1 MQLKINPQECERAIK
16 LLHPTDGELFEI
28 RLIGK
33 NPHYAASGIFSSAE
47 TAVKALCNYQA
58 GYKKDDAALNSTI
71 YISLNPPVQ
80 DCYSLAQHDK
90 FIEGALTVSDKDIDC
105 LNWLFIDFDPER
117 RTGVSANEDE
127 LKLAEDKAHEV
138 YDYLRNMDFPEPVI
152 AMSGNGY
159 HLMYRLDSLANNEEN
174 VKMLEDTLKAIS
186 AKFSDERVKIDVVN
200 FNPSRICKL
209 WGSLAQKG
217 ANTQERP
224 HRMSYIEYTPD
235 DIEAVPVELMFKVI
249 EDCSARPESSDC
261 KEQPS
266 VTTNS
271 AFAALSPADKSFVTT
286 HAHSAKDGQKSFNIE
301 DFFAKHGIGISATKV
316 RGSDIYYYLQG
327 GCAFDPSHT
336 GKDAAVIQ
344 RADGTLCYHCF
355 HNSCKDKGWKDFRLL
370 YEPNA
375 YDKPN
380 KGEGKSNGDDE
391 KPLLTVDTFTEFCKE
406 HGYSFKWDAIKNE
419 MIYCGFDKGENPVT
433 LPNTAPTILQ
443 GILKPLGYKGAS
455 IDNICN
461 CIQVVGTRNTY
472 NAILDKIDGCEWDG
486 VDRIAQ
492 IFEMWHIS
500 ADDNLSRT
508 LIVKWLK
515 QCYCMLHNNINN
527 PFSSEFALVF
537 MGGQGAAKT
546 RFFEKLAMINKY
558 YGEGKS
564 VNPDNKDS
572 IMQATTVWI
581 CELGEIGSTM
591 KKDLD
596 KVKAFMT
603 LATDEYRVPYG
614 RTTERHPRITS
625 FCGTVNDEQF
635 LLDQTG
641 NRRWGT
647 IRLPERLKV
656 SYDEQIK
663 PFNAEQLWAQVKRI
677 VDEDL
682 QNGYTYANC
691 YRLTQEE
698 QEQLTER
705 NGNYTKPM
713 KGLIEI
719 EDIIDDLENNVTSG
733 YELKHKLMSATEF
746 LRQHIDVL
754 RNINANQVGQVL
766 TKLGYKQQQVK
777 VDGKTVR
784 GYELPYHQWVGNGQ
798 NSGGQWGINS

>member
-391 KPLLTVDTFTEFCKE
+391 AMFIDQDFLRALQYGMPPTSGIGIGIDRLTMLMTGETTIQEVLFFPQMRPEKKAPRDSDEAFT
-406 HGYSFKWDAIKNE
+406 S
-419 MIYCGFDKGENPVT
+419 
-433 LPNTAPTILQ
+433 
-443 GILKPLGYKGAS
+443 LG
-455 IDNICN
+455 
-461 CIQVVGTRNTY
+461 V
-472 NAILDKIDGCEWDG
+472 E
-486 VDRIAQ
+486 
-492 IFEMWHIS
+492 
-500 ADDNLSRT
+500 
-508 LIVKWLK
+508 
-515 QCYCMLHNNINN
+515 
-527 PFSSEFALVF
+527 
-537 MGGQGAAKT
+537 
-546 RFFEKLAMINKY
+546 
-558 YGEGKS
+558 
-564 VNPDNKDS
+564 
-572 IMQATTVWI
+572 
-581 CELGEIGSTM
+581 
-591 KKDLD
+591 KDLVPVLR
-596 KVKAFMT
+596 KVG
-603 LATDEYRVPYG
+603 YNQV
-614 RTTERHPRITS
+614 I
-625 FCGTVNDEQF
+625 Q
-635 LLDQTG
+635 
-641 NRRWGT
+641 
-647 IRLPERLKV
+647 LK
-656 SYDEQIK
+656 DANPQKIQQQIGEVFKKYKLELRK
-663 PFNAEQLWAQVKRI
+663 PS
-677 VDEDL
+677 VDEVAAWL
-682 QNGYTYANC
+682 A
-691 YRLTQEE
+691 
-698 QEQLTER
+698 
-705 NGNYTKPM
+705 
-713 KGLIEI
+713 LI
-719 EDIIDDLENNVTSG
+719 
-733 YELKHKLMSATEF
+733 
-746 LRQHIDVL
+746 
-754 RNINANQVGQVL
+754 
-766 TKLGYKQQQVK
+766 
-777 VDGKTVR
+777 
-784 GYELPYHQWVGNGQ
+784 P
-798 NSGGQWGINS
+798 